1 MLKIRYYG
9 PVGQVTGYGLA
20 ASDLCMAL
28 SRHPEVD
35 LQIVPLQ
42 AEASVSGRFLP
53 LASRLRRRGDR
64 DLAPDP
70 DVVIVHTLPKDCRRV
85 LEVERLLSAGAAPA
99 MPAAGAMHVAYTTW
113 EAQGQSPVVSDLQ
126 DFDQI
131 WSPSHAS
138 LASLYSAEL
147 ESAGNMPV
155 RRLIPHCFDE
165 AAWQERVDRHV
176 GQLRDESRFSF
187 YYIGATSSRKN
198 LQGLLRAWAFAFSE
212 ADTDVIL
219 RIVAPANDAQRAALL
234 AQTGLK
240 VNEMAPIEWRSG
252 ISDAEIQD
260 LHWNTGDCFVTATRG
275 EAWNLPAF
283 DAMLARRHVLS
294 PWGLGSDDFLKDTT
308 AELYNASSAPAYVDI
323 AVNPPGPN
331 DPPGSV
337 NLRAMG
343 AQGMTSRCLWR
354 EPDLVDLGRRMQS
367 VRVSRQRSL
376 NLKYNPP
383 ERYGYE
389 VVANLVVDTLT
400 QGTQQ

>member
-1 MLKIRYYG
+1 MSKLKIRYYG

-28 SRHPEVD
+28 SRHPEID

-53 LASRLRRRGDR
+53 LASRLRRHD
-64 DLAPDP
+64 DP
-70 DVVIVHTLPKDCRRV
+70 DLNPTPDACIVHTLPKDCRRV
-85 LEVERLLSAGAAPA
+85 LQFAKLSPPRGRSRDQIL
-99 MPAAGAMHVAYTTW
+99 VAQTTW
-113 EAQGQSPVVSDLQ
+113 EAQGQAPVIGDLM

-131 WSPSHAS
+131 WSPSRAS

-155 RRLIPHCFDE
+155 RRLVPHCFDE
-165 AAWQERVDRHV
+165 AAWQERVSQRTGH
-176 GQLRDESRFSF
+176 LRDESRFCF

-212 ADTDVIL
+212 SATNVML
-219 RIVAPANDAQRAALL
+219 RVVAHANDAARAAFL

-240 VNEMAPIEWRSG
+240 VSEMAPIEWKHLLSE
-252 ISDAEIQD
+252 DEIQD
-260 LHWNTGDCFVTATRG
+260 LHWNTGDCFVTASRG

-283 DAMLARRHVLS
+283 DAMLAGRHVLS

-331 DPPGSV
+331 APPGSV
-337 NLRAMG
+337 DLRVMG

-367 VRVSRQRSL
+367 VAVSRTRSL
-376 NLKYNPP
+376 HLKYNPP

-389 VVANLVVDTLT
+389 AVANLVKDTLT
-400 QGTQQ
+400 QGATQ